1 MNSDQVWPALKMIL
15 TEAWNFKT
23 MVTGGF
29 WGLVIIGIRRAM
41 FSNEA
46 GLGSAPMYHGQSK
59 NDEPIKEGLVAS
71 LGPFI
76 DTIMVCTFTAVVII
90 LSGAYLE
97 DGSGIVMTL
106 NGLQT

>member
-1 MNSDQVWPALKMIL
+1 MEMIIN
-15 TEAWNFKT
+15 EAWNFKT
-23 MVTGGF
+23 VVTGGF

-59 NDEPIKEGLVAS
+59 NDEPIKEGLVAM

-76 DTIMVCTFTAVVII
+76 DTPTAVYTIQEE
-90 LSGAYLE
+90 LG
-97 DGSGIVMTL
+97 
-106 NGLQT
+106 NQPHQQTGNE